1 VNLVRSGTK
10 QPQRIPFSAEDKARL
25 TRLKREASVGALE
38 ETGRKMGLDSLLNL
52 PRSLQKRSFGMSLR
66 IAAARLEDCEILF
79 GLIRALADYEKLAS
93 VVSGTPEELKR
104 ELFGER
110 PVIEAVLAWEGAH
123 ALGFALF
130 FHNFSTFLTRRGL
143 YLEDLF
149 VVPGAR
155 GRGIGKALIRHGARL
170 AVERGCG
177 RYEWAVLDWNTP
189 AIEFY
194 ESIGAIVMPDWR
206 ICRVYGEALARLA
219 SPTAAS

>member
-1 VNLVRSGTK
+1 MPLLDLPLKIG
-10 QPQRIPFSAEDKARL
+10 AEFVDM
-25 TRLKREASVGALE
+25 SV
-38 ETGRKMGLDSLLNL
+38 
-52 PRSLQKRSFGMSLR
+52 R
-66 IAAARLEDCEILF
+66 IAAARPEDCGVLF
-79 GLIRALADYEKLAS
+79 DLIRALAEYEKLTHL
-93 VVSGTPEELKR
+93 VVGTPDDLRR

-110 PVIEAVLAWEGAH
+110 PVIEAVVAWEGDR

-130 FHNFSTFLTRRGL
+130 FQNFSTFLTRRGL

-149 VVPGAR
+149 VVPEAR
-155 GRGIGKALIRHGARL
+155 GRGIGKALIRLGARM

-206 ICRVYGEALARLA
+206 ICRITGEALNRLA
-219 SPTAAS
+219 AAATAS